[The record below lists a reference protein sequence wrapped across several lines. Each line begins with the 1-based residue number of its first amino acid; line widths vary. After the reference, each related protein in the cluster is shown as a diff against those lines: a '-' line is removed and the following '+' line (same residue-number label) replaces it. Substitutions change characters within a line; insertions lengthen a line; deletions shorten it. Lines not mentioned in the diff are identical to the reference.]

1 MGTITGTSI
10 INKASTQLIDP
21 SNTRWTRAELLGW
34 LNDAQRQIV
43 VMQPAWNNKVV
54 AVKLAAGTRQTIPS
68 DGWMLLDIY
77 RNMGTTGTTPGTVVR
92 IVSRRL
98 IDRVNPAW
106 HTVTATNTAQNYIYT
121 LEDKEAYYVYP
132 PADGTGYLELNYSQL
147 PTDLATEGQTIDI
160 DDVLESAIL
169 NYVLAMANAKDGE
182 YAPGLAL
189 AQIYMTAFMGAV
201 AEQEKSETDS
211 NISNTLFGR
220 NPGVRGSES

>member
-43 VMQPAWNNKVV
+43 VMQPSWNSKVV
-54 AVKLAAGTRQTIPS
+54 PVKLAVGTRQTIPS

-77 RNMGTTGTTPGTVVR
+77 RNMGTNGTTPGTVVR

-98 IDRVNPAW
+98 IDRVNPSW
-106 HTVTATNTAQNYIYT
+106 HTVIATNAAQNYIYT

-132 PADGTGYLELNYSQL
+132 PADGTGYVELNYSQM
-147 PTDLATEGQTIDI
+147 PTDLATEGLPIDI
-160 DDVLESAIL
+160 DDVLEGAIL
-169 NYVLAMANAKDGE
+169 NYVLAMANAKDAE
-182 YAPGLAL
+182 YAAGLQL
-189 AQIYMTAFMGAV
+189 AQVYMQAFASVVGMQDK
-201 AEQEKSETDS
+201 AEIES
-211 NISNTLFGR
+211 NIDQTLFGR
-220 NPGVRGSES
+220 NPSVKGSES